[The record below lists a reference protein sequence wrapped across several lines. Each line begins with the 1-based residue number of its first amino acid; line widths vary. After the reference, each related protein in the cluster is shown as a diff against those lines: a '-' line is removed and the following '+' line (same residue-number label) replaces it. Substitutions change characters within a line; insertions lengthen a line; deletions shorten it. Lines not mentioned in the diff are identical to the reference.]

1 MKLKIEPKSPR
12 IELIALIDIIF
23 LLLVFFI
30 YSMLSMAV
38 YRGIPV
44 TLPNAESVENT
55 KEQALFITVDKDG
68 NVFVDKALIVRDE
81 LLGRLKR
88 EQAAFPQKTAIISGD
103 GDSPYRVFIDVL
115 DKVRLAGFKK
125 VSMEASPK
133 KTISHFKTSDRVR
146 GQGEGR

>member
-1 MKLKIEPKSPR
+1 MKLKIERKNAR
-12 IELIALIDIIF
+12 IELIPLVDIIF

-44 TLPNAESVENT
+44 MLPQAETVESE
-55 KEQALFITVDKDG
+55 KEQALFITVDKKG
-68 NVFVDKALIVRDE
+68 NVFVDKAFIDRNQ

-88 EQAAFPQKTAIISGD
+88 EQTAFPQKTAIISAD
-103 GDSPYRVFIDVL
+103 GGAPYRAFVDVL

-125 VSMEASPK
+125 VSMEATPEK
-133 KTISHFKTSDRVR
+133 AH
-146 GQGEGR
+146 E

>member
-1 MKLKIEPKSPR
+1 MKLEVVRKNAR
-12 IELIALIDIIF
+12 IELIPLIDIIF

-44 TLPNAESVENT
+44 TLPSAETVEAT
-55 KEQALFITVDKDG
+55 KEEALFITVDKKG
-68 NVFVDKALIVRDE
+68 NVFVDKQLIPVDQ
-81 LLGRLKR
+81 LLGRLKT
-88 EQAAFPQKTAIISGD
+88 EHAAFPQKTAIISGD

-125 VSMEASPK
+125 VSMEARPEK
-133 KTISHFKTSDRVR
+133 A
-146 GQGEGR
+146 QQQ

>member
-1 MKLKIEPKSPR
+1 MRIGLERKSAR
-12 IELIALIDIIF
+12 IELIPLVDIIF

-44 TLPNAESVENT
+44 MLPQAETVESADG
-55 KEQALFITVDKDG
+55 EAVFITVDHKG
-68 NVFVDKALIVRDE
+68 HVFVDKVFMDGDR

-88 EQAAFPQKTAIISGD
+88 EQTAFPQKTAIISAD
-103 GDSPYRVFIDVL
+103 GDAPYRTFVDVL

-125 VSMEASPK
+125 VSMEAQQE
-133 KTISHFKTSDRVR
+133 KT
-146 GQGEGR
+146 QEE